1 MPAEAPDTV
10 ILNLAW
16 QQRNFHE
23 GNRLPVLLNPNP
35 GHERIKRFCSLF
47 AGRTDVWGAL
57 HGQAVKEL
65 VTPAHYDLHLQGR
78 VSLGIYPLTPS
89 GVVRWFAIDIDRH
102 DPTLAL
108 GVIAALS
115 SLGIDQG
122 LYLERSKGKGFHIIV
137 LLLSIRH
144 LKLISW
150 TPAQC
155 FQP

>member
-1 MPAEAPDTV
+1 MSTGDCPAFSIFHTFSARSLVTTRLGAYIISAQLLRNIALERKSIRRLSGVVPAEAPDTV

-78 VSLGIYPLTPS
+78 VSLGIYPLAPS
-89 GVVRWFAIDIDRH
+89 GVVR
-102 DPTLAL
+102 
-108 GVIAALS
+108 
-115 SLGIDQG
+115 
-122 LYLERSKGKGFHIIV
+122 
-137 LLLSIRH
+137 
-144 LKLISW
+144 
-150 TPAQC
+150 
-155 FQP
+155 